1 MKAMTQQRVRQLFIY
16 DPNSGIF
23 RWRIDVRAGRNNA
36 LLKARAGDV
45 AGFPS
50 GYGYWAMS
58 VDGVRTSGH
67 RVAWLYVTGEMP
79 KADIDHINGRRD
91 DNRWSNLRLASR
103 SVNMQNLK
111 GPHKDSSTGYLG
123 VERKRERY
131 AARICI
137 DGKKHSLGVFDTPAQ
152 AHEAYLSAK
161 RRLHEGNAL

>member
-1 MKAMTQQRVRQLFIY
+1 MY
-16 DPNSGIF
+16 DPETGLF
-23 RWRIDVRAGRNNA
+23 RWRLDIRGGRNNA

-45 AGFPS
+45 AGFPD

-58 VDGVRTSGH
+58 VGGIRTSGH
-67 RVAWLYVTGEMP
+67 RVAWLYTTGEWP
-79 KADIDHINGRRD
+79 ESDIDHINGRRS

-137 DGKKHSLGVFDTPAQ
+137 NGKKRSLGVFDTAAQ
-152 AHEAYLSAK
+152 AHEVYLAAK
-161 RRLHEGNAL
+161 RRLHEGNTL